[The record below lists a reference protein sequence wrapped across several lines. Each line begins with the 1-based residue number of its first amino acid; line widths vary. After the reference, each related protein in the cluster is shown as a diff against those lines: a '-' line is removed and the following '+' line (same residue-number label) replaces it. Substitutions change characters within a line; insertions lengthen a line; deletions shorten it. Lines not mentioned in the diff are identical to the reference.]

1 MQAGALPI
9 ESVELSRTVRL
20 WGLNIFLAYRAGVK
34 EWFWRREVWEM
45 RWLGVGAVECGEIR
59 RSVMAAENRR
69 RTQIR
74 ARLSEGCQ

>member
-45 RWLGVGAVECGEIR
+45 RWLGEGAVECGAVR
-59 RSVMAAENRR
+59 RRVMAAENGR

-74 ARLSEGCQ
+74 TRLSEGCQ